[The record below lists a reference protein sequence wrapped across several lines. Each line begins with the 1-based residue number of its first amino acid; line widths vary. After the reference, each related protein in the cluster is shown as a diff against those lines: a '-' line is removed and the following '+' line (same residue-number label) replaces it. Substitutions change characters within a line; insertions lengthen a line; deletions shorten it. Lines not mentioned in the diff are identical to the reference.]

1 MSVDKT
7 QWVFFPQ
14 QFLEHQCNHPHVL
27 SSAEL
32 LFLRV
37 THPHG
42 YRGPRCSIQH
52 LMVTKT
58 SGGWNSVVD
67 QAKLL
72 KLPAVELML
81 KLWSNCH
88 KQCLPLKY
96 AISYNFLWCTFLI
109 DFLCFAVLNSVHVH
123 ELTYSVSSFSDGEQ
137 FWLYTHAAIFMES

>member
-72 KLPAVELML
+72 KLPAVEPYAEVMV
-81 KLWSNCH
+81 
-88 KQCLPLKY
+88 QLPQ
-96 AISYNFLWCTFLI
+96 
-109 DFLCFAVLNSVHVH
+109 AVPTSEVC
-123 ELTYSVSSFSDGEQ
+123 Y
-137 FWLYTHAAIFMES
+137 